1 MILQAY
7 TSVNHQNQQKHLK
20 IITIYLQKYMI
31 WLTFLLRLGKMK
43 VFYIDFT
50 FKKLKGLCMKKL
62 SPPPTKRR
70 RLTRNQIYQYI
81 YRTSGC
87 SKQEISDS
95 LGLSMPTIHQNL
107 NELTQAG
114 LVRIDGVG
122 ESTGGRRPL
131 QLTINEN
138 ARFSLGVSVTESHFR
153 IVAANLRLDEIAYQK
168 YGHPHCNNM
177 KDLGSF
183 LTADLENFLNR
194 FGLNREK
201 LLGVGIA
208 LPAIF
213 NTDRTCVITAPTL
226 NLRDQSIRPLI
237 CSIPYPVAACNDATS
252 GGYAEWYVHQDSDCM
267 AYISLEGGVGGAI
280 LVNGVPYTGLN
291 GRSGEFGHICVQPE
305 GLSCKCGLRGCL
317 EAYCSSDRISTD
329 LGISVEQ
336 FFAGLEAGN
345 LAYQTLWKDYLR
357 HLASALATI
366 RMMFDCRIVLGGYVA
381 QYLTPFLK
389 ELRGLTA
396 SRDPFDEEAEY
407 ISLCHYPKHAV
418 PLGAALH
425 FINLFV
431 EEL

>member
-1 MILQAY
+1 
-7 TSVNHQNQQKHLK
+7 
-20 IITIYLQKYMI
+20 
-31 WLTFLLRLGKMK
+31 
-43 VFYIDFT
+43 
-50 FKKLKGLCMKKL
+50 MKKL
-62 SPPPTKRR
+62 SFPPTERR

-81 YRTSGC
+81 YKAPGC
-87 SKQEISDS
+87 SKQEIADS
-95 LGLSMPTIHQNL
+95 LNFSMPTVHQNL

-183 LTADLENFLNR
+183 LTADLEDFLNR

-201 LLGVGIA
+201 LLGIGIA

-213 NTDRTCVITAPTL
+213 NADRTCVITAPTL
-226 NLRDQSIRPLI
+226 NLRDQDIHPLI
-237 CSIPYPVAACNDATS
+237 CSIPYPVAVCNDATS
-252 GGYAEWYVHQDSDCM
+252 GGYAEWYVQQDSDCM

-336 FFAGLEAGN
+336 FF
-345 LAYQTLWKDYLR
+345 
-357 HLASALATI
+357 
-366 RMMFDCRIVLGGYVA
+366 CRLGSRELSIPNVMER
-381 QYLTPFLK
+381 LSPPF
-389 ELRGLTA
+389 GVG
-396 SRDPFDEEAEY
+396 S
-407 ISLCHYPKHAV
+407 CHNPYDV
-418 PLGAALH
+418 
-425 FINLFV
+425 
-431 EEL
+431 

>member
-7 TSVNHQNQQKHLK
+7 ISVNHQNQQKHLK

-50 FKKLKGLCMKKL
+50 FKKLKVLCMKKL

-81 YRTSGC
+81 YKAPGC
-87 SKQEISDS
+87 SKQEIADS
-95 LGLSMPTIHQNL
+95 LNFSMPTVHQNL

-183 LTADLENFLNR
+183 LTADLEDFLNR

-213 NTDRTCVITAPTL
+213 NADRTCVITAPTL
-226 NLRDQSIRPLI
+226 NLRDQDIHPLI
-237 CSIPYPVAACNDATS
+237 CSIPYPVAVCNDATS
-252 GGYAEWYVHQDSDCM
+252 GGYAEWYVQQDSDCM

-366 RMMFDCRIVLGGYVA
+366 RMVFDCRIVLGGYVA

-396 SRDPFDEEAEY
+396 SRDPFDDEAEY

>member
-1 MILQAY
+1 MKEMG
-7 TSVNHQNQQKHLK
+7 N
-20 IITIYLQKYMI
+20 
-31 WLTFLLRLGKMK
+31 FL
-43 VFYIDFT
+43 
-50 FKKLKGLCMKKL
+50 
-62 SPPPTKRR
+62 
-70 RLTRNQIYQYI
+70 
-81 YRTSGC
+81 
-87 SKQEISDS
+87 
-95 LGLSMPTIHQNL
+95 
-107 NELTQAG
+107 A
-114 LVRIDGVG
+114 
-122 ESTGGRRPL
+122 
-131 QLTINEN
+131 
-138 ARFSLGVSVTESHFR
+138 
-153 IVAANLRLDEIAYQK
+153 
-168 YGHPHCNNM
+168 
-177 KDLGSF
+177 
-183 LTADLENFLNR
+183 ADLENFLNR

-213 NTDRTCVITAPTL
+213 NTDRTCVVTAPTL

-237 CSIPYPVAACNDATS
+237 CSIPYPVSVCNDATS
-252 GGYAEWYVHQDSDCM
+252 GGYAEWYVQQDSDCM

-280 LVNGVPYTGLN
+280 LMTGVPYIGLN

-336 FFAGLEAGN
+336 FFAGLEAGS
-345 LAYQTLWKDYLR
+345 LAYQTLWKDYLN
-357 HLASALATI
+357 HLASSLATI
-366 RMMFDCRIVLGGYVA
+366 RMVFDCRIVLGGYVA

-407 ISLCHYPKHAV
+407 ISLCHYLKHAV

>member
-1 MILQAY
+1 MILQVY
-7 TSVNHQNQQKHLK
+7 ITVNHQNQQKQSK
-20 IITIYLQKYMI
+20 NIAIYPQKFLI
-31 WLTFLLRLGKMK
+31 WLTFLLWLGKMK

-50 FKKLKGLCMKKL
+50 FEKLKELYMKKL
-62 SPPPTKRR
+62 SFPPTERR

-81 YRTSGC
+81 YKAPGC
-87 SKQEISDS
+87 SKQEIADS
-95 LGLSMPTIHQNL
+95 LNFSMPTVHQNL

-183 LTADLENFLNR
+183 LTADLEDFLNR

-201 LLGVGIA
+201 LLGIGIA

-213 NTDRTCVITAPTL
+213 NADRTCVITAPTL
-226 NLRDQSIRPLI
+226 NLRDQDIHPLI
-237 CSIPYPVAACNDATS
+237 CSIPYPVAVCNDATS
-252 GGYAEWYVHQDSDCM
+252 GGYAEWYVQQDSDCM

-345 LAYQTLWKDYLR
+345 LAYQTLWKDYLH

-396 SRDPFDEEAEY
+396 SRDPFDDEAEY

>member
-1 MILQAY
+1 
-7 TSVNHQNQQKHLK
+7 
-20 IITIYLQKYMI
+20 
-31 WLTFLLRLGKMK
+31 
-43 VFYIDFT
+43 
-50 FKKLKGLCMKKL
+50 MKKL
-62 SPPPTKRR
+62 SLPPTERR

-81 YRTSGC
+81 YKAPGC
-87 SKQEISDS
+87 SKQEIADS
-95 LGLSMPTIHQNL
+95 LNFSMPTVHQNL

-138 ARFSLGVSVTESHFR
+138 AHFSVGISVTDDHFR
-153 IVAANLRLDEIAYQK
+153 IIAANLRLDEIAHQK
-168 YGHPHCNNM
+168 YPHPHCNNM
-177 KDLGSF
+177 KEMGNF
-183 LTADLENFLNR
+183 LAADLENFLNR

-213 NTDRTCVITAPTL
+213 NTDRTCVVTAPTL

-237 CSIPYPVAACNDATS
+237 CSIPYPVSVCNDATS
-252 GGYAEWYVHQDSDCM
+252 GGYAEWYVQQDSDCM

-280 LVNGVPYTGLN
+280 FMNGVPYTGLN

-345 LAYQTLWKDYLR
+345 LAYQTLWKDYLN

-366 RMMFDCRIVLGGYVA
+366 RMVFDCRIVLGGYVA

-407 ISLCHYPKHAV
+407 ISLCHYLKHAV

>member
-1 MILQAY
+1 
-7 TSVNHQNQQKHLK
+7 
-20 IITIYLQKYMI
+20 
-31 WLTFLLRLGKMK
+31 
-43 VFYIDFT
+43 
-50 FKKLKGLCMKKL
+50 MKKL
-62 SPPPTKRR
+62 SLPPTERR

-81 YRTSGC
+81 YKAPGC
-87 SKQEISDS
+87 SKQEIADS
-95 LGLSMPTIHQNL
+95 LNFSMPTVHQNL

-138 ARFSLGVSVTESHFR
+138 AHFSVGISVTDDHFR
-153 IVAANLRLDEIAYQK
+153 IIAANLRLDEIAHQK
-168 YGHPHCNNM
+168 YPHPHCNNM
-177 KDLGSF
+177 KEMGNF
-183 LTADLENFLNR
+183 LAADLENFLNR
-194 FGLNREK
+194 FGLNREN

-213 NTDRTCVITAPTL
+213 NTDRTCVVTAPTL

-237 CSIPYPVAACNDATS
+237 CSIPYPVSVCNDATS
-252 GGYAEWYVHQDSDCM
+252 GGYAEWYVQQDSDCM

-280 LVNGVPYTGLN
+280 LMNGVPYTGLN

-336 FFAGLEAGN
+336 FFAGLEAGS
-345 LAYQTLWKDYLR
+345 LAYQTLWKDYLN

-366 RMMFDCRIVLGGYVA
+366 RMVFDCRIVLGGYVA

-407 ISLCHYPKHAV
+407 ISLCHYLKHAV

>member
-7 TSVNHQNQQKHLK
+7 ISVNHQNQQKHLK

-81 YRTSGC
+81 YRRSGC

-138 ARFSLGVSVTESHFR
+138 AHFSVGISVTDDHFR
-153 IVAANLRLDEIAYQK
+153 IIAANLRLDEIAYQK
-168 YGHPHCNNM
+168 YGYPHCNNM

-183 LTADLENFLNR
+183 LTADLEDFLNR

-201 LLGVGIA
+201 LLGIGIA

-213 NTDRTCVITAPTL
+213 NTDRTCVVTAPTL
-226 NLRDQSIRPLI
+226 NLRDQDIHPLI
-237 CSIPYPVAACNDATS
+237 CSIPYPVAVCNDATS
-252 GGYAEWYVHQDSDCM
+252 GGYAEWYVQQDSDCM

-280 LVNGVPYTGLN
+280 LMNGVPYTGLN
-291 GRSGEFGHICVQPE
+291 GCSGEFGHICVQPE

-345 LAYQTLWKDYLR
+345 LAYQTLWKDYLN

-366 RMMFDCRIVLGGYVA
+366 RMVFDCRIVLGGYVA